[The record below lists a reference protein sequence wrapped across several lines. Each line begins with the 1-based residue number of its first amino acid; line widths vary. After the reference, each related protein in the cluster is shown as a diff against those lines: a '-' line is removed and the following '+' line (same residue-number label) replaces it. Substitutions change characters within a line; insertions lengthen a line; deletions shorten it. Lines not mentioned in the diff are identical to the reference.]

1 MPAPRKFDDETR
13 ARAVR
18 LYADRLRDHGAS
30 KLAARKHVGELLDI
44 NPGTI
49 RNWVEAEERAAR
61 PARSDADGSADT
73 AAELRRL
80 RAENAELRRVNEILK
95 TASAFFAGG
104 GARPPTQVKLCY
116 VHAYRHRF
124 GVEPICAVLSEHGMK
139 IAPGTYYKWLT
150 CPVRPRELEEA
161 YLVNAIVDL
170 YRRNKRV
177 YGVRK
182 MWHAARRAG
191 LRIGRDQVGR
201 LMRIAGIQGV
211 RRGAHRTVT
220 TSRDERAPRH
230 PDLVKRGWKTPNRPD
245 AIWVADFTYV
255 WTASGFCYVSFI
267 TDVYSRRILGWR
279 ASMSKTSDLVTAAL
293 AQALSARRR
302 ASSEFTARGL
312 IHHSDA
318 GSQYTA
324 LAFTEELAEAGI
336 AGSIGTVGDAL
347 DNALM
352 ESTIGLYKTELI
364 VPGASRRNWV
374 GLRQVERETAE
385 WVRWYNHERIHSSID
400 YMTPI
405 EREVMYAHTIAQRG
419 EVA

>member
-1 MPAPRKFDDETR
+1 MPAPRKFDEETR

-18 LYADRLRDHGAS
+18 LYADRLRDHRES
-30 KLAARKHVGELLDI
+30 KLAARTHVGELLDI
-44 NPGTI
+44 NPATL
-49 RNWVEAEERAAR
+49 RNWIEADERAAR
-61 PARSDADGSADT
+61 PPGPPADDSVDT
-73 AAELRRL
+73 AELRRL
-80 RAENAELRRVNEILK
+80 RQENAELRRANEILK
-95 TASAFFAGG
+95 TASAFFGSG
-104 GARPPTQVKLCY
+104 GARPSTQVKLCY
-116 VHAYRHRF
+116 IHAYRHRF

-139 IAPGTYYKWLT
+139 IAPGTYYKWVA
-150 CPVRPRELEEA
+150 CPVRPAELEEA
-161 YLVNAIVDL
+161 YSVNDIVDL

-191 LRIGRDQVGR
+191 LRVGRDQVGR
-201 LMRIAGIQGV
+201 LMRIAGVQGV
-211 RRGAHRTVT
+211 RRGAHHT
-220 TSRDERAPRH
+220 TTTTRDERAPRH

-255 WTASGFCYVSFI
+255 WTACGFCYVSFI
-267 TDVYSRRILGWR
+267 TDVYSRRILGWK

-293 AQALSARRR
+293 AQALATRRR
-302 ASSEFTARGL
+302 ASSGFTSRGL

-324 LAFTEELAEAGI
+324 LAFTEELIEAGI

-364 VPGASRRNWV
+364 VPGASGWNWA
-374 GLRQVERETAE
+374 GLREVERETAE

-405 EREVMYAHTIAQRG
+405 EREVVYAGTVAQRG